1 MLRYT
6 CLVCERERLLIEPPG
21 RRRRVGQLDFVEG
34 HDGAAYQ
41 AGTPMGSMGAWEH
54 GSIGHELGFAMR
66 RECGYDFCGRPLIS
80 RLRVLKSVSS
90 ARLHALLLGQQL
102 ARAVPSVRGAG
113 CAPAPVPRLLC
124 QRVRVLGQ

>member
-54 GSIGHELGFAMR
+54 GSMGALAMSWASQCDVNVDTTFA
-66 RECGYDFCGRPLIS
+66 GDHSS
-80 RLRVLKSVSS
+80 R
-90 ARLHALLLGQQL
+90 
-102 ARAVPSVRGAG
+102 G
-113 CAPAPVPRLLC
+113 CEF
-124 QRVRVLGQ
+124 